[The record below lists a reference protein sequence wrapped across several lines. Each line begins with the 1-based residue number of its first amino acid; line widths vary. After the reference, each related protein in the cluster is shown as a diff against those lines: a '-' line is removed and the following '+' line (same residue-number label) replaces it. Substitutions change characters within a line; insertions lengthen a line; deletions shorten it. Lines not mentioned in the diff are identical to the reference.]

1 MARLDSWMITR
12 FSVTVAVMRGLLHP
26 KKENVKIYFALLAE
40 LNLLQSFSTA
50 ILNVFLIRVVS
61 LRMR

>member
-1 MARLDSWMITR
+1 
-12 FSVTVAVMRGLLHP
+12 MRGLLHP

-50 ILNVFLIRVVS
+50 TLNVFLIRAVS